1 MPTTTR
7 RLPSQTLK
15 SLLMQKC
22 RLLLLSEGG
31 ANFVK
36 PETFFLGS
44 TYPERT
50 LYEYVWLHKLMGEKQ
65 PPTVA
70 GTVVFLLFPQY
81 LERKRGGSWQ
91 HIIGPLLQ
99 YTRRKHIAA
108 SSVVQRPSGLKTGLL
123 VCILSGEWFA
133 PAASRKPETN
143 TTLKEF
149 ETTTTSIIMQY
160 TQYSMQ
166 CNYLEKVIPF
176 SSTAKV
182 YNIVSAAA
190 SREADEA
197 EAVVIKV
204 LILFVFLRFCKML
217 CSSIRHANATNFF
230 ISKLTVYSSYYV
242 T

>member
-1 MPTTTR
+1 
-7 RLPSQTLK
+7 
-15 SLLMQKC
+15 MQKC
-22 RLLLLSEGG
+22 RLLLLSEEGG

-91 HIIGPLLQ
+91 HIIGPLL
-99 YTRRKHIAA
+99 YTKRKHIAA

-149 ETTTTSIIMQY
+149 ETTRPASSCSI
-160 TQYSMQ
+160 
-166 CNYLEKVIPF
+166 L
-176 SSTAKV
+176 
-182 YNIVSAAA
+182 
-190 SREADEA
+190 
-197 EAVVIKV
+197 
-204 LILFVFLRFCKML
+204 
-217 CSSIRHANATNFF
+217 SSIACSATTWKKSFPSQVQQKF
-230 ISKLTVYSSYYV
+230 TTLYQQQPPERLTRLRLLS
-242 T
+242 